1 MHYEKIDIMIIQLTS
16 GKIIQISV
24 EQYLDLTDEE
34 LDFLNNPGNNI
45 GDYPKSLWLNSPI
58 SNKNTKSHTSSNEID
73 YVEENEEVFYEEPF
87 TTETPLINEIQDDL
101 EDDSENE

>member
-1 MHYEKIDIMIIQLTS
+1 MIIQLTS

-58 SNKNTKSHTSSNEID
+58 SSKSNKPHTSSDEID
-73 YVEENEEVFYEEPF
+73 YTEENEDIFYEEPF
-87 TTETPLINEIQDDL
+87 TTDTPLIDDL
-101 EDDSENE
+101 KDIPEDDSENE

>member
-1 MHYEKIDIMIIQLTS
+1 MILQLTS

-34 LDFLNNPGNNI
+34 LDYLNNPGNNI

-58 SNKNTKSHTSSNEID
+58 VSKKKKSENIEVDKDVD
-73 YVEENEEVFYEEPF
+73 YIQEDEDIFFEEPL
-87 TTETPLINEIQDDL
+87 TTDTPIIDEIADIPESEEDLID
-101 EDDSENE
+101 